1 LPQLYCL
8 HPLFFAQE
16 KELASS
22 KDSIKSQNEAA
33 VTLKMFVV
41 TPMQQSPERQ
51 PEIKE
56 LFFFRVK
63 KMKF

>member
-1 LPQLYCL
+1 LPQLLLTTIIL
-8 HPLFFAQE
+8 H
-16 KELASS
+16 KKGTNASS

-33 VTLKMFVV
+33 VTLKNVVV

-56 LFFFRVK
+56 LFFFG
-63 KMKF
+63 

>member
-1 LPQLYCL
+1 MKRL
-8 HPLFFAQE
+8 
-16 KELASS
+16 
-22 KDSIKSQNEAA
+22 I
-33 VTLKMFVV
+33 TLKSVV

-63 KMKF
+63 KEVLKLSNHCQI